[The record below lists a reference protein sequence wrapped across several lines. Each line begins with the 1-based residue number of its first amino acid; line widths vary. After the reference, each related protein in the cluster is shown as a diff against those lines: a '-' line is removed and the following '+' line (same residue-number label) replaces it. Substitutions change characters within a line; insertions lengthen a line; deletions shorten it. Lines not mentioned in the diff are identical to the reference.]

1 MWPNRPRPPI
11 SQPSRYYPGLIACRR
26 SNSDLGLIGGRCV
39 GSSLFLLTDN
49 FVEGGLVLGG
59 AAGAGFGVD
68 DTRGFWLAYTLA
80 GVGFDGLG
88 G

>member
-1 MWPNRPRPPI
+1 M
-11 SQPSRYYPGLIACRR
+11 
-26 SNSDLGLIGGRCV
+26 

>member
-1 MWPNRPRPPI
+1 
-11 SQPSRYYPGLIACRR
+11 
-26 SNSDLGLIGGRCV
+26 
-39 GSSLFLLTDN
+39 
-49 FVEGGLVLGG
+49 VLGG

-68 DTRGFWLAYTLA
+68 YTRGFWLAYTLA

>member
-1 MWPNRPRPPI
+1 MTRG
-11 SQPSRYYPGLIACRR
+11 SLTQ
-26 SNSDLGLIGGRCV
+26 IGGRCS
-39 GSSLFLLTDN
+39 GSALFFLTDN

-68 DTRGFWLAYTLA
+68 YTRGFWLAYTLA